1 MKNNPNQ
8 DIEQLLREYAEDQR
22 QQKAAVER
30 VHAMARRQRRI
41 GGVAAAVVLLALFAV
56 PVTGILSPSVHDR
69 LGSPLV
75 AETEPHCQPS
85 ALPAAPSVTSLPL
98 DVDRFNDPHHIN
110 RSTLQRTNTSRDRQ
124 FHETAMATVPPQFA
138 SVQPL
143 ANPPID
149 VDQFDAG
156 VFNDPHHIVVS
167 TDKGTD
173 ASGDKQF
180 RETAV
185 IHADSVCIDP
195 LPVVDEPET
204 RNPASHGYL
213 HLTAQVG
220 GTVSPSYYQRTCLS
234 AGVCLGVAVASAPLY
249 EMGIGIGVDGYIRT
263 RSLLFA
269 TKEGLSSFVESNHA
283 DNIDGFHWADNF
295 DEIPG
300 WVYPTFALYA
310 TLPFTLNLYPRGPDK
325 SGLLF
330 SFAPGRSLTPVT
342 GTVGDVK
349 LKGINPWKLTFGV
362 GISFPKSIFRN
373 ITLTANL
380 LPSYIEGPLKNVHEV
395 GMSVG
400 F

>member
-1 MKNNPNQ
+1 
-8 DIEQLLREYAEDQR
+8 
-22 QQKAAVER
+22 
-30 VHAMARRQRRI
+30 
-41 GGVAAAVVLLALFAV
+41 
-56 PVTGILSPSVHDR
+56 
-69 LGSPLV
+69 
-75 AETEPHCQPS
+75 
-85 ALPAAPSVTSLPL
+85 
-98 DVDRFNDPHHIN
+98 
-110 RSTLQRTNTSRDRQ
+110 
-124 FHETAMATVPPQFA
+124 MATVPPQFA

-149 VDQFDAG
+149 VDRFDAG

-180 RETAV
+180 RETAA
-185 IHADSVCIDP
+185 IHADSVCIVP
-195 LPVVDEPET
+195 LPVVDEPES

-249 EMGIGIGVDGYIRT
+249 EMGIGIGVDSYIRT

-269 TKEGLSSFVESNHA
+269 TKAGLSSFVESNHA
-283 DNIDGFHWADNF
+283 DNIDGFHVADNF

-310 TLPFTLNLYPRGPDK
+310 TLPFSLNLYPRGHDK

-330 SFAPGRSLTPVT
+330 SFAPGRTLTPVT